1 MEIML
6 DKDSM
11 RKTSAICSLL
21 LTFGMSILL
30 IGCEPP
36 AKPPAKPAV
45 KPAAKSSGG
54 GSTTGGG
61 AEVPAAPAQG
71 EPETPKA
78 ANP

>member
-6 DKDSM
+6 EKDSM

-36 AKPPAKPAV
+36 AKPAV

-54 GSTTGGG
+54 GSK
-61 AEVPAAPAQG
+61 VPAAPAQG

>member
-6 DKDSM
+6 EKDSM
-11 RKTSAICSLL
+11 RNTSAICSLL

-30 IGCEPP
+30 IGCE
-36 AKPPAKPAV
+36 PPAKPAV